1 MNHNL
6 GTSILNLN
14 WQQKTFDERLAVAIR
29 QKMELSDALSKILA
43 AKEIELDEI
52 ENFLDP
58 KIKTNLPNPFELLDM
73 QEAVAHVVEAIKLNK
88 KITIFADYDVDGAT
102 SSALLKRFFR
112 EVGVDVGIYVP
123 DRALEGYGPNTSALL
138 NLKKSGTDLVITV
151 DCGTVAFEPLE
162 SAAKAGLEL
171 IVIDHH
177 IGVTEK
183 PEALAVIN
191 PNRIDEKFPHKNLC
205 AAGVSFLFAVA
216 VNKVLRDAG
225 FYCARTNHPHLEGGS
240 NSLATSRGGQQTSK
254 AVRFYSKEILEKA
267 KELRSS
273 QTDAEGLLWHYLQ
286 NKQLNGY
293 KFRRQQAIGSYI
305 VDFVCLEKKL
315 VIELDGGQHGENE
328 SVKYDQKRTGFLNQ
342 SGFEVLRF
350 WNDEVFKNMESVLD
364 LVLFH
369 LDRDPPTFR
378 LRSSTPP
385 QGGSDYPPLEGGSKL
400 LAASGRGQKVKEPN
414 LLKLLDLVALG
425 TVCDVM
431 PLTGLNRAFVAQGLK
446 VLKARENIGLRAICD
461 LAGLDEEPNSYH
473 LGFILGPR
481 INAGGRV
488 GKSDLGARILSSED
502 ESEVQEIAMQLEE
515 FNKQRKEIETKI
527 QEEAVAQLE
536 KSVGGFGVN
545 DSVIFAVS
553 NSWHQGVI
561 GIVASRLK
569 DIYNKPVAVITI
581 KDGKGK
587 ASCRSIT
594 GVDFG
599 SAILQARLEALLLEG
614 GGHAMAGGFSVLEE
628 KIPDLHKF
636 FNENLKEKVAEFGSK
651 KDMFFAAK
659 LDLPQVNIELLKELS
674 KLEPFGMGNSKPK
687 FIIRDLQ
694 KVKANLIGKTAE
706 HISCIF
712 SYKTALG
719 FSGNLQAVAFR
730 SSGTA
735 LGDILLDPKMTK
747 PMNVAGQLNI
757 NSWMGVEKVQLLI
770 EDVLI

>member
-162 SAAKAGLEL
+162 AAAKAGLEL

-216 VNKVLRDAG
+216 VNKVLRDVG
-225 FYCARTNHPHLEGGS
+225 FY
-240 NSLATSRGGQQTSK
+240 Q
-254 AVRFYSKEILEKA
+254 
-267 KELRSS
+267 
-273 QTDAEGLLWHYLQ
+273 
-286 NKQLNGY
+286 
-293 KFRRQQAIGSYI
+293 
-305 VDFVCLEKKL
+305 EKK
-315 VIELDGGQHGENE
+315 ISE
-328 SVKYDQKRTGFLNQ
+328 
-342 SGFEVLRF
+342 
-350 WNDEVFKNMESVLD
+350 
-364 LVLFH
+364 
-369 LDRDPPTFR
+369 P
-378 LRSSTPP
+378 
-385 QGGSDYPPLEGGSKL
+385 KL
-400 LAASGRGQKVKEPN
+400 MQ
-414 LLKLLDLVALG
+414 LLDLVALG

-431 PLTGLNRAFVAQGLK
+431 PLTGVNRAFVAQGLK
-446 VLKARENIGLRAICD
+446 VLKARENLGLRAICD

-502 ESEVQEIAMQLEE
+502 EPEVQEIAMQLEE

-599 SAILQARLEALLLEG
+599 SAILQARLEGLLLEG

-628 KIPDLHKF
+628 KIPQLHKF

-651 KDMFFAAK
+651 KDMFFAAA

-719 FSGNLQAVAFR
+719 FSGNLQAVSFR
-730 SSGTA
+730 SAGTA
-735 LGDILLDPKMTK
+735 LGDILLDPKMTN

-770 EDVLI
+770 EDILVPTEVPISKP

>member
-162 SAAKAGLEL
+162 AAAKAGLEL

-216 VNKVLRDAG
+216 VNKVLRDVG
-225 FYCARTNHPHLEGGS
+225 FY
-240 NSLATSRGGQQTSK
+240 Q
-254 AVRFYSKEILEKA
+254 
-267 KELRSS
+267 
-273 QTDAEGLLWHYLQ
+273 
-286 NKQLNGY
+286 
-293 KFRRQQAIGSYI
+293 
-305 VDFVCLEKKL
+305 EKK
-315 VIELDGGQHGENE
+315 ISE
-328 SVKYDQKRTGFLNQ
+328 
-342 SGFEVLRF
+342 
-350 WNDEVFKNMESVLD
+350 
-364 LVLFH
+364 
-369 LDRDPPTFR
+369 P
-378 LRSSTPP
+378 
-385 QGGSDYPPLEGGSKL
+385 KL
-400 LAASGRGQKVKEPN
+400 MQ
-414 LLKLLDLVALG
+414 LLDLVALG

-431 PLTGLNRAFVAQGLK
+431 PLTGVNRAFVAQGLK
-446 VLKARENIGLRAICD
+446 VLKARENLGLRAICD

-599 SAILQARLEALLLEG
+599 SAILQARLEALLIEG

-712 SYKTALG
+712 SYKTTLG
-719 FSGNLQAVAFR
+719 FSGNLQAVSFR
-730 SSGTA
+730 SFGTA

-757 NSWMGVEKVQLLI
+757 TSWMGVEKVQLLI

>member
-52 ENFLDP
+52 KNFLDP

-162 SAAKAGLEL
+162 AAAKAGLEL

-216 VNKVLRDAG
+216 VNKVLRDVG
-225 FYCARTNHPHLEGGS
+225 FY
-240 NSLATSRGGQQTSK
+240 Q
-254 AVRFYSKEILEKA
+254 
-267 KELRSS
+267 
-273 QTDAEGLLWHYLQ
+273 
-286 NKQLNGY
+286 
-293 KFRRQQAIGSYI
+293 
-305 VDFVCLEKKL
+305 EKK
-315 VIELDGGQHGENE
+315 ISE
-328 SVKYDQKRTGFLNQ
+328 
-342 SGFEVLRF
+342 
-350 WNDEVFKNMESVLD
+350 
-364 LVLFH
+364 
-369 LDRDPPTFR
+369 P
-378 LRSSTPP
+378 
-385 QGGSDYPPLEGGSKL
+385 KL
-400 LAASGRGQKVKEPN
+400 MQ
-414 LLKLLDLVALG
+414 LLDLVALG

-431 PLTGLNRAFVAQGLK
+431 PLTGVNRAFVAQGLK
-446 VLKARENIGLRAICD
+446 VLKARENLGLRAICD

-502 ESEVQEIAMQLEE
+502 EPEVQEIAMQLEE

-599 SAILQARLEALLLEG
+599 SAILQARLEGLLLEG

-628 KIPDLHKF
+628 KIPQLHKF

-651 KDMFFAAK
+651 KDMFFAAA

-719 FSGNLQAVAFR
+719 FSGNSQAVSFR
-730 SSGTA
+730 SVGTA

-770 EDVLI
+770 EDILI